1 MVASDRNFRGVFL
14 AGWSYGVLKSGSA
27 GMYECVKDS
36 WVVISALG
44 SPGAKE
50 KKAQRKGIEGMEKRP
65 KNFL

>member
-27 GMYECVKDS
+27 GIYECVKDS

-50 KKAQRKGIEGMEKRP
+50 K
-65 KNFL
+65 